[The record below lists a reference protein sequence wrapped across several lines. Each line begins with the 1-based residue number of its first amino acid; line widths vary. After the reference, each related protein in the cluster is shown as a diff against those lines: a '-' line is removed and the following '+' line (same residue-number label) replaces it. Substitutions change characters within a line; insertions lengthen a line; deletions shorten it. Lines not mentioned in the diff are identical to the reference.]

1 MPFSLKGHV
10 ALVTGSSDKSVRLW
24 DLATGKPRHKEY
36 HMEGV
41 TALAV
46 NPDDNTIATGSADG
60 TVRLWDSNLR
70 SMKPALVP
78 QAGPVRIVAFS
89 PGGKLLLTVSRDRK
103 QKGETVV
110 QLWVSSSGQSLA
122 TLNHPYWVR
131 AVAFSPV
138 RASARSDLI
147 GRMSPA
153 KIKEREARLIIQ

>member
-1 MPFSLKGHV
+1 MTGRAFGKSVVREGPVRAAAFVTKSK

-78 QAGPVRIVAFS
+78 QAGPV
-89 PGGKLLLTVSRDRK
+89 
-103 QKGETVV
+103 
-110 QLWVSSSGQSLA
+110 
-122 TLNHPYWVR
+122 
-131 AVAFSPV
+131 
-138 RASARSDLI
+138 
-147 GRMSPA
+147 
-153 KIKEREARLIIQ
+153 